1 MAGRIEGEAIQQ
13 AHHRL
18 SQTTRT
24 DMPLSKMMNEV
35 QDYPAEER
43 AALADAVL
51 QTLNPIDPAA
61 QAEWLE
67 TAVRRRGEILSRSVH
82 PIPVEEVLAEAH
94 ARAEG

>member
-1 MAGRIEGEAIQQ
+1 
-13 AHHRL
+13 
-18 SQTTRT
+18 
-24 DMPLSKMMNEV
+24 MPIATMMNEV

-51 QTLNPIDPAA
+51 QTLNPVDPAM

-67 TAVRRRGEILSRSVH
+67 MAKRRSGELLSGAVRA
-82 PIPVEEVLAEAH
+82 IPAEEVLAEAR

>member
-1 MAGRIEGEAIQQ
+1 
-13 AHHRL
+13 
-18 SQTTRT
+18 
-24 DMPLSKMMNEV
+24 MPIATMMNEV

-51 QTLNPIDPAA
+51 QTLNPVDPAA

-67 TAVRRRGEILSRSVH
+67 TAKRRRGELLSGAVRAISA
-82 PIPVEEVLAEAH
+82 EEVLAEAR

>member
-1 MAGRIEGEAIQQ
+1 
-13 AHHRL
+13 
-18 SQTTRT
+18 
-24 DMPLSKMMNEV
+24 MPLATVMNEV

-51 QTLNPIDPAA
+51 QTLNPVDPAV

-67 TAVRRRGEILSRSVH
+67 TAERRRGELLSGTVH
-82 PIPVEEVLAEAH
+82 ALPLAEVLAEAR

>member
-1 MAGRIEGEAIQQ
+1 
-13 AHHRL
+13 
-18 SQTTRT
+18 
-24 DMPLSKMMNEV
+24 MPLSKMMNEL

-67 TAVRRRGEILSRSVH
+67 TARRRRDELLSRAVH
-82 PIPVEEVLAEAH
+82 PIPVEGVLAEART
-94 ARAEG
+94 RAEA

>member
-1 MAGRIEGEAIQQ
+1 
-13 AHHRL
+13 
-18 SQTTRT
+18 
-24 DMPLSKMMNEV
+24 MPIATVMNEV

-51 QTLNPIDPAA
+51 QTLNPVDPAV

-67 TAVRRRGEILSRSVH
+67 TAERRRGELLSGTVRAL
-82 PIPVEEVLAEAH
+82 PLAEVLAEAR